1 MDIASGRFRVDKS
14 SDSSTVTE
22 YISVTL
28 EQERP
33 DGTQFAD
40 VLPLGDETSLMSG
53 ESSWWHECSVVL
65 TVGSI
70 RCDLRHRRYPFRD
83 R

>member
-1 MDIASGRFRVDKS
+1 VDIASGRFRVDKS
-14 SDSSTVTE
+14 SDSSTITE

-40 VLPLGDETSLMSG
+40 VLPLGDETSLMN
-53 ESSWWHECSVVL
+53 VQL
-65 TVGSI
+65 
-70 RCDLRHRRYPFRD
+70 F
-83 R
+83 